1 MSKRRKSYKGRQA
14 EAAKRQRLWFGVAL
28 GGLLL
33 AVGVF
38 LVALV
43 SRNGGSET
51 ANFTPEATGGPH
63 ISVAQDKIDYGEVKL
78 GRTITTEFQVQNV
91 GDQDL
96 TIQGQPRVEVV
107 EGC

>member
-1 MSKRRKSYKGRQA
+1 MSKRKKSYKNRQV
-14 EAAKRQRLWFGVAL
+14 EAVKRQQFLLWIAL
-28 GGLLL
+28 GGLVL

-38 LVALV
+38 LVALF
-43 SRNGGSET
+43 SKNGGSET

-63 ISVAQDKIDYGEVKL
+63 ISVSQDKIDYGNVKL

-91 GDQDL
+91 GDRDL
-96 TIQGQPRVEVV
+96 VIQGQPRVEVV